1 MPVRIGFSRFRRQSL
16 EAELERITAMLPQ
29 LGVDKA
35 FLIGDL
41 AKDNVGPQTTLDLVM
56 VLDLPGSFARRS
68 DFFAS
73 HLGPM
78 VGSNFFVYTPEEFE
92 TLRETSAFLR
102 SALQKGRLI
111 HES

>member
-1 MPVRIGFSRFRRQSL
+1 MPVRIGFSSFRRQSL
-16 EAELERITAMLPQ
+16 DAELERITQMLPQ

-41 AKDNVGPQTTLDLVM
+41 AADNSGPETTLDLIM
-56 VLDLPGSFARRS
+56 VLELPGNFARRS

-92 TLRETSAFLR
+92 TLRETSPFLR

-111 HES
+111 HGS

>member
-1 MPVRIGFSRFRRQSL
+1 MPVRIGFSSFRRQSL
-16 EAELERITAMLPQ
+16 EAELERITQMLPQ
-29 LGVDKA
+29 LGVDRA

-41 AKDNVGPQTTLDLVM
+41 ATDEVGPQTTLDMVM
-56 VLDLPGSFARRS
+56 VIDMPGNFARRS
-68 DFFAS
+68 DFFTS

-78 VGSNFFVYTPEEFE
+78 VGANFLVYTPEEFE
-92 TLRETSAFLR
+92 TLRETNAFLR